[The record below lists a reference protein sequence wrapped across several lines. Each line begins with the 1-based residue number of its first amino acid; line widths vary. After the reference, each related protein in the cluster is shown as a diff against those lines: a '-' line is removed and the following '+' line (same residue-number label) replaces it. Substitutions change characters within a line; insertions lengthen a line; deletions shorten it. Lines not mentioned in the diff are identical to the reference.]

1 LKTDTLY
8 CNIHSAAAR
17 TRCNDRTTFN
27 VYSEEFIGL
36 TMKAGFQQH
45 ETYVRLT
52 MDVWEL
58 LRRHVAEKEQDKEK
72 KDKER
77 VEQEG

>member
-1 LKTDTLY
+1 
-8 CNIHSAAAR
+8 
-17 TRCNDRTTFN
+17 
-27 VYSEEFIGL
+27 
-36 TMKAGFQQH
+36 
-45 ETYVRLT
+45 